1 MNNKDA
7 LFIKKNSYKVN
18 GTIYETK
25 TTIMED
31 GSIILEIITKNEVPV
46 KLVLNTKSS
55 TKVFDINTKEFALK
69 LKK

>member
-1 MNNKDA
+1 MNKNDA

-18 GTIYETK
+18 ETIYETK

-46 KLVLNTKSS
+46 KLILNTKSS
-55 TKVFDINTKEFALK
+55 TKVFDIKNEEYTLK

>member
-18 GTIYETK
+18 GIIYETK

-55 TKVFDINTKEFALK
+55 TKVFDINNEEYTLK

>member
-1 MNNKDA
+1 MNNKDV

-46 KLVLNTKSS
+46 KLVLNTNDS
-55 TKVFDINTKEFALK
+55 TKVFDINNEEYTLK

>member
-1 MNNKDA
+1 MNNKEA

-18 GTIYETK
+18 GIIYETK

-46 KLVLNTKSS
+46 KLVLNTKDS
-55 TKVFDINTKEFALK
+55 TKVFDINNEEYTLK

>member
-7 LFIKKNSYKVN
+7 LFIKKNRYKVN

-55 TKVFDINTKEFALK
+55 TKVFDINNEEYTLK

>member
-1 MNNKDA
+1 MNKNDA

-18 GTIYETK
+18 ETIYETK

-55 TKVFDINTKEFALK
+55 TKVFDINNEEYTLK

>member
-1 MNNKDA
+1 MNKNDA

-18 GTIYETK
+18 ETIYETK

-31 GSIILEIITKNEVPV
+31 GSITLEIITKNEVPV

-55 TKVFDINTKEFALK
+55 TKVFDINNEEYTLK

>member
-18 GTIYETK
+18 ETIYETK

-55 TKVFDINTKEFALK
+55 TKVFDINNEEYTLK